1 MHGCM
6 NGCMDGWIDGK
17 PKLRMPNSGR
27 RLHEV
32 GRGERMQEH
41 GDAKPEPRKLFC
53 YGIYYFCRLL

>member
-1 MHGCM
+1 MEV
-6 NGCMDGWIDGK
+6 K
-17 PKLRMPNSGR
+17 PKLRILINAGH

-32 GRGERMQEH
+32 GREERMQEH